1 MKTPPLRL
9 TVLAKVAVSW
19 LFCLDT
25 LVASQIDESKLL
37 RAIAEVESGTSGAR
51 VYRGVGA
58 AGERSAWQITAAV
71 WRRYTRASFQRAST
85 EVYLPNLIAAAHLRM
100 LRFKVS
106 ERFLPDTVRNLALA
120 WNGGLSAARSGGT
133 ARQRDYA
140 QRVEATY
147 ERLVAQR

>member
-1 MKTPPLRL
+1 MKSAPFRL
-9 TVLAKVAVSW
+9 TVVAKVAVSW

-25 LVASQIDESKLL
+25 LVASQIDEGKLL

-51 VYRGVGA
+51 VCRVVGA

-100 LRFKVS
+100 LRFELS
-106 ERFLPDTVRNLALA
+106 ERFQPDTAYNLALA
-120 WNGGLSAARSGGT
+120 WNGGLGATRRASV
-133 ARQRDYA
+133 RQRDYA

-147 ERLVAQR
+147 ERLIAQR